1 MTESADSLARL
12 LAKSRTHALPLG
24 SAQPG
29 QGDPAAS
36 EPRQPAPPRSAHKRR
51 TRPTTSNHSPM
62 RPVLLTVLVGALA
75 GSACALTIVWCSAI
89 NRALA
94 LDLCRQ
100 EAKAA
105 HLSADHCYQR

>member
-1 MTESADSLARL
+1 MT
-12 LAKSRTHALPLG
+12 
-24 SAQPG
+24 
-29 QGDPAAS
+29 
-36 EPRQPAPPRSAHKRR
+36 RSAHTRR
-51 TRPTTSNHSPM
+51 TRPITSNHRPM
-62 RPVLLTVLVGALA
+62 RPVLLTVLAGALA

-105 HLSADHCYQR
+105 HISADHCHQR

>member
-1 MTESADSLARL
+1 VLSPGKATRPRANLEN
-12 LAKSRTHALPLG
+12 LP
-24 SAQPG
+24 
-29 QGDPAAS
+29 
-36 EPRQPAPPRSAHKRR
+36 PRATPAPRASHQARAMTRSAHTRR
-51 TRPTTSNHSPM
+51 TRPITSNHRPM
-62 RPVLLTVLVGALA
+62 RPVLLTVLAGALA

-105 HLSADHCYQR
+105 HISADHCHQR